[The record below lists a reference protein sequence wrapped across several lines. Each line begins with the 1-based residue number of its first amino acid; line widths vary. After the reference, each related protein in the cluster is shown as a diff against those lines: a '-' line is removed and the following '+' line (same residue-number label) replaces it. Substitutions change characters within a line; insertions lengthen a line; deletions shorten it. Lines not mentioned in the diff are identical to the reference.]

1 MACHLSECKLQ
12 SSLRSVSSSSP
23 DPGSSHDHPSLSSPA
38 SQQLRSEGRKSSR
51 VAICTGT
58 RTRGSPSEHVTRC
71 VGVGVQPHRDDL
83 LLVVRLLALG
93 DGDHLEEGAG
103 RPLAMTPGPR
113 GRLVRAA
120 GPAWT
125 SNSLYLDRYQ
135 FEHFLKLFR
144 LNNWH
149 F

>member
-1 MACHLSECKLQ
+1 MSVIFNLREGSFPALVPTRAPAIRHYHPPAC
-12 SSLRSVSSSSP
+12 
-23 DPGSSHDHPSLSSPA
+23 
-38 SQQLRSEGRKSSR
+38 QQLRSEGRKSSR

-125 SNSLYLDRYQ
+125 SNSL
-135 FEHFLKLFR
+135 
-144 LNNWH
+144 
-149 F
+149 